1 MSKMRERRG
10 ATVGREEKEEEEE
23 EEPLQRDGDVSVTS
37 WASLINGVR
46 EAWKCQVGNYS
57 QA

>member
-1 MSKMRERRG
+1 MREGACVCVQRERRG

-37 WASLINGVR
+37 
-46 EAWKCQVGNYS
+46 
-57 QA
+57 